1 MCGKLVSIF
10 IVNIECLYFTSYQI
24 LIKHLQIVLLSF
36 KFLLILSA
44 KLRYTMS
51 SDGSHIGSVRNDQPT
66 LSTISTQQIVI
77 DIENYVLCCVLSL
90 V

>member
-1 MCGKLVSIF
+1 VFGKLVSIF

-36 KFLLILSA
+36 KLLLILSA

-51 SDGSHIGSVRNDQPT
+51 SDGSHIGSVRNDQR
-66 LSTISTQQIVI
+66 TISTQQIVI
-77 DIENYVLCCVLSL
+77 DIENYVVSCLWFK
-90 V
+90 